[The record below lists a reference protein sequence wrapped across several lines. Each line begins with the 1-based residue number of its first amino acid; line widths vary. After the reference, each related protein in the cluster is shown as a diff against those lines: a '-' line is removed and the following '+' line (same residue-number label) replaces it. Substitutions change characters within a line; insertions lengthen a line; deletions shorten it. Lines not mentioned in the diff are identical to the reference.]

1 MGVDVEC
8 SQRLQVFFW
17 RYGLERVGS
26 RQLNESEFLPHPDRD
41 RPLGEACN
49 DLAGRLRPSG
59 SDGEIDEWSIY
70 DESFRRLVRW
80 AEEAGCYFEGLQPL
94 KEGGREHDLTF
105 IEESRT
111 WLKFTKPA
119 AAGYVI
125 SFDFG
130 VPRLEPALPLEYLER
145 LQLQNEIFAD
155 GVSFVGVAGDRNRA
169 RIVTRQPHIRGEH
182 ATPDEI
188 VLLMTE
194 ELGFRLLPERFSV
207 GYAHS
212 LAFVREDV
220 AVFDLRP
227 ANVVRTDEGLIVPI
241 DAIPFR
247 LDAGARA
254 ILGG

>member
-1 MGVDVEC
+1 MSVS
-8 SQRLQVFFW
+8 SQ
-17 RYGLERVGS
+17 E
-26 RQLNESEFLPHPDRD
+26 LNEPELLPQPDRD
-41 RPLGEACN
+41 RSLADTCN
-49 DLAGRLRPSG
+49 EFSRRLCPSG
-59 SDGEIDEWSIY
+59 PDGEIDEWSIY

-80 AEEAGCYFEGLQPL
+80 AEETGCFFEGLQPL
-94 KEGGREHDLTF
+94 RDGGREHDLTF

-130 VPRLEPALPLEYLER
+130 MPALEPALPLEYLKR

-155 GVSFVGVAGDRNRA
+155 RVSFVGVAGEKHRA
-169 RIVTRQPHIRGEH
+169 RIVSRQPHIRGED

-188 VLLMTE
+188 VFMMTV
-194 ELGFRLLPERFSV
+194 ELGFRLLPDHFSV
-207 GYAHS
+207 GYANS
-212 LAFVREDV
+212 LAFAREDV

-227 ANVVRTDEGLIVPI
+227 ANVVRTEEGLIVPI
-241 DAIPFR
+241 DSIPVR
-247 LDAGARA
+247 MDAKARE